1 MSMVKLAFL
10 NVKNSYKN
18 YSSLILSLAFTIV
31 IFFNFRNIIDS
42 DLLTIF
48 HGDVLRNIET
58 IIDVISVVLI
68 CFMIFFIWYSTN
80 VFLAKRKKE
89 IGIYIF
95 MGLTNQKIGRM
106 YAIETMLIGLAA
118 LCLGGVFGI
127 LTTQLFQM
135 ILFQLSDISVDLQLG
150 FSLFSLCMVGG
161 LYLII
166 YMVFVIKGYVNIVRS
181 SVLEMVSA
189 TRQNEVVKQ
198 NDLILSIKT
207 LLGLI
212 ILGTGYYVA
221 IKKGGTETIS
231 NAMLAVILVII
242 GVYFVFGGCLP
253 LLFQTL
259 AKNKQFLYKKQRNL
273 WINNVIFRMK
283 KNYRTYAMVAIL
295 MICSVS
301 ALATGFAMKERYDG
315 IVHFRSTYTFQVMTI
330 KHGLYEEYETLIEAD
345 QDIAYGSQISFL
357 QLDPSVIQ
365 TQYAYNS
372 FGILAYSN
380 VKQLAQDTGLEFP
393 FEEPQSQEYINVDKK
408 TLLTLITDNSKETI
422 TIDGITYTNADY
434 TTIPYLGY
442 LQEKTSFY
450 MVSDETYNMMS
461 SLGQEYTMYNYK
473 LTDVTDFQSS
483 VKKLQSNDNT
493 KGLIKLDPGSDELQW
508 VRILYSLCIFMFM
521 VFIMASGSIIFMKLY
536 NDAFEEQERYL
547 VLQKIGI
554 SKQKL
559 KQAIMNELRF
569 AYVSPLIVMA
579 ISSYFSVQALS
590 NMVQEQLLMVNI
602 ISVIIIVFFFYVCYR
617 LSIRVY
623 MKNVHIK

>member
-422 TIDGITYTNADY
+422 TIDGTTYTNADY

>member
-330 KHGLYEEYETLIEAD
+330 KQGLYEEYETLIEAD

-357 QLDPSVIQ
+357 QLDPSIIQ
-365 TQYAYNS
+365 TQYANPS

-483 VKKLQSNDNT
+483 VEKLQSNDNT
-493 KGLIKLDPGSDELQW
+493 MGLIKLDPGSDELQW

-559 KQAIMNELRF
+559 KQAIVNELRF
-569 AYVSPLIVMA
+569 AYASPLIVMA